1 MVEGDSEKG
10 EPVEV
15 KGGCPHMMPCFS
27 PCVAKFRKGGKL
39 VATATMEWIMRLKKG
54 GRMLKWLAEVSWIF
68 VGAVAMGLIGY
79 LLYLAATVPP

>member
-15 KGGCPHMMPCFS
+15 KGGCPHRMPCFS

-39 VATATMEWIMRLKKG
+39 VATATNVDNSVYNSVYNSCR
-54 GRMLKWLAEVSWIF
+54 
-68 VGAVAMGLIGY
+68 
-79 LLYLAATVPP
+79 

>member
-1 MVEGDSEKG
+1 
-10 EPVEV
+10 
-15 KGGCPHMMPCFS
+15 
-27 PCVAKFRKGGKL
+27 
-39 VATATMEWIMRLKKG
+39 MRLKKG